1 MTHHWFYNHSTLLP
15 CVDIV
20 WSETNAINVCNGA
33 TNLNRNAID
42 VCNGATNL
50 NRNAINVC
58 NGATNLNRNAI
69 NVCNV
74 LLYNSNAVFLI
85 FCLQWWRQKS
95 DESAWRLS
103 TRFFMFETYPSQ
115 ATCVRIFEYGFYFK
129 RYISI
134 ESSNNH
140 QCESCDSGFHGQVDF
155 LQPRGPDSRDTAPS
169 IAASSSLTFPGL
181 KKSRV
186 LKKTERVIN
195 ETTKCMHAYH

>member
-1 MTHHWFYNHSTLLP
+1 M
-15 CVDIV
+15 
-20 WSETNAINVCNGA
+20 
-33 TNLNRNAID
+33 
-42 VCNGATNL
+42 
-50 NRNAINVC
+50 
-58 NGATNLNRNAI
+58 
-69 NVCNV
+69 
-74 LLYNSNAVFLI
+74 LY

-134 ESSNNH
+134 ESSSNH

-195 ETTKCMHAYH
+195 ETTKCMHAYHKEVTFFIIMTNIVMFYNSCDTWQAYFSLQICQVIPEIGNKNVPWTWDYHQTSANFWTRWVKIL